1 MKVKE
6 NSIDTI
12 VYIIACI
19 ITLGAVWITR
29 IIISQAIRKSVQ
41 E

>member
-1 MKVKE
+1 MKAKE
-6 NSIDTI
+6 NAIDTI

-19 ITLGAVWITR
+19 VTLGALWITR
-29 IIISQAIRKSVQ
+29 IVISQAIRKAVQ

>member
-1 MKVKE
+1 MKVRT
-6 NSIDTI
+6 NTIDDI

-29 IIISQAIRKSVQ
+29 IIISQAIRRSVQ

>member
-1 MKVKE
+1 MQLKE

-19 ITLGAVWITR
+19 VTLGAIWITR
-29 IIISQAIRKSVQ
+29 IVISQAIRKSVQ
-41 E
+41 D